1 MSSKIDWK
9 QKYQELRSKYLNA
22 VDVAFRLGVQEGMR
36 NAEIQQLQTQLQ
48 EAQAQAQAAMA
59 ASSQPPI
66 GEDGMPVDDQGTP
79 VDDQGMPVEEE
90 MVDASEGE
98 GEGEGD
104 ELDQSINE
112 LEGLVK
118 KEKKINVTELMK
130 SIHKPGKIQKSEDSE
145 KQKKIEELL
154 KKM

>member
-59 ASSQPPI
+59 AASQPPM
-66 GEDGMPVDDQGTP
+66 GADGAPVDEQGMPVDE
-79 VDDQGMPVEEE
+79 QGMPVEEE
-90 MVDASEGE
+90 MVDAN
-98 GEGEGD
+98 EGEGD

-118 KEKKINVTELMK
+118 KEKKINVTQLMK
-130 SIHKPGKIQKSEDSE
+130 SIHKSNKTVKPEDSE
-145 KQKKIEELL
+145 KQKKIEELI